1 MDKTICRFTEG
12 MITLPQGYCE
22 RTLNTLAD
30 SRSTLPPITLS
41 RDKLGDHNN
50 PEEYIFSQLAI
61 LQKQIKDWQQEGH
74 QPVVLGDNLTTGIMI
89 TYDFLRPDNI
99 RLYQKQAIFTLN
111 LDDVLI
117 FSLSKT
123 APLNTQEIQLFN
135 DVLKSFQT
143 WS

>member
-30 SRSTLPPITLS
+30 TRSTLPPITIS

-50 PEEYIFSQLAI
+50 PEEYILSQIAI
-61 LQKQIKDWQQEGH
+61 LKKQMKDWKQEVHQQ
-74 QPVVLGDNLTTGIMI
+74 VVLGNSLTTGIMI
-89 TYDFLRPDNI
+89 TYDFLRPDNL

-111 LDDVLI
+111 MEDLLI
-117 FSLSKT
+117 FSLSKAAPMNT
-123 APLNTQEIQLFN
+123 AELQLFA
-135 DVLKSFQT
+135 DTLKSFRT
-143 WS
+143 W